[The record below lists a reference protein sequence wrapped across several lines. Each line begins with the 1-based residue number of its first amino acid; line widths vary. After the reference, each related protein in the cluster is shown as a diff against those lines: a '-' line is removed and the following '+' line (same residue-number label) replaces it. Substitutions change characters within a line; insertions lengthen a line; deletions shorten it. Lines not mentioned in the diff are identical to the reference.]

1 MIGQLIDLPKIIDTR
16 GNLTVVEQMRQIP
29 FDIARVYWTIGLTTF
44 QAEAV
49 VAGMLIALARK
60 WWLPSAARST
70 CNYTTG
76 VSGKPIISTILT
88 KGCISVLAFGAH
100 WKISPVV
107 PSASYWL
114 PNFSTKMSIFT
125 TWMSLKSY
133 MPHV

>member
-1 MIGQLIDLPKIIDTR
+1 MIGRLIDLPKIIDTR

-29 FDIARVYWTIGLTTF
+29 FDIARVYWTY
-44 QAEAV
+44 E
-49 VAGMLIALARK
+49 
-60 WWLPSAARST
+60 
-70 CNYTTG
+70 CNCTTG
-76 VSGKPIISTILT
+76 VSGKPIISTIPT
-88 KGCISVLAFGAH
+88 KDCISVLAFGAH